1 MNDPREARLL
11 ARCAPQPCIRLSRH
25 RPETMK
31 QSFAS
36 TARLRGG
43 GPILGTA
50 INTMA
55 VFGSPPP
62 RIVIGSLSAGAET
75 GCLIV
80 LPTRGSGSC
89 CPQRDTC
96 RDFPSRDH
104 APQGDEEFSRQRHD
118 HGRLRLPGGALSPC
132 IIPLGQG
139 ALLLEAQEPPRQL
152 HEAATD
158 SSIARLCQTP
168 LAAFST
174 AFVGGSC
181 DAGVAGDRSPI
192 SEVSRQDLLNQHVRC
207 LDSHSDNARQKSNHC
222 VWTTGRSLLQ
232 AT

>member
-1 MNDPREARLL
+1 MRATTLYSVGSTQTRDHEAI
-11 ARCAPQPCIRLSRH
+11 IRFYGEASRRWAH
-25 RPETMK
+25 SRY
-31 QSFAS
+31 
-36 TARLRGG
+36 G
-43 GPILGTA
+43 

-80 LPTRGSGSC
+80 LPTRGSGSH

-96 RDFPSRDH
+96 RDFPSRNH

-118 HGRLRLPGGALSPC
+118 HGRLPLPGGALSPC

-152 HEAATD
+152 HEAG
-158 SSIARLCQTP
+158 LEHCPP
-168 LAAFST
+168 LPNPSR
-174 AFVGGSC
+174 
-181 DAGVAGDRSPI
+181 GV
-192 SEVSRQDLLNQHVRC
+192 
-207 LDSHSDNARQKSNHC
+207 
-222 VWTTGRSLLQ
+222 
-232 AT
+232 